1 VDGDVSEW
9 MSKALTH
16 YQARRWDAAAA
27 LYRRVLKFEPLHRE
41 APLRL
46 AEVLLAQGRPAKAI
60 QTLEAATHSLPDDA
74 EIHRALADTLH
85 VQGDRPRAI
94 DAYRRA
100 IELDPAFED
109 AWWGLGCAL
118 AALDDHAA
126 AADSFRHLTA
136 LRPDRGQAWHNFGK
150 SVFLLGQTD
159 VALDAYR
166 QAAVVLPADMRCLTL
181 GTIAVVI
188 PGSPTSDNRA
198 ILEARR
204 AWAEQCLPPRPAGK
218 VFPARRAE
226 PGRLIRL
233 GYVTAFF
240 DKRNWMKPVWGML
253 DQHDR
258 DQFEIQ
264 VFSDG
269 PEPDAQH
276 GYHQDPRDRFHNV
289 DGLSND
295 ALARLIEEQ
304 AIDVLIDLNAYSRP
318 ARLPLFALRPAPVQL
333 AWFNMFATS
342 GMACFDYLVGDAHV
356 IPPDEDAFYAE
367 RVVRVRGSYLTF
379 QVPYAVPD
387 VVPAPCRKRGYLTFG
402 CLAPQYKISTEVV
415 EAWSR
420 ILSARPETRL
430 VLKNTVLGKPSGR
443 DFVRDMFA
451 RFAVPAD
458 RLDLDGPD
466 EHFTFLERY
475 NDIDIALDTFP
486 YNGGTTTMEAIWQGV
501 PVLTFVGDR
510 WAARISASLLREAGL
525 GEFVAPNLDEFVTQA
540 ITLAGDPDSPARLDA
555 LRRTMR
561 DRLRAAPVCD
571 VAGFTRN
578 MEEIYSRAWRRYQ
591 EERRR

>member
-1 VDGDVSEW
+1 VDGDVSKW
-9 MSKALTH
+9 MRKALSH
-16 YQARRWDAAAA
+16 YDAGRWDEAAA
-27 LYRRVLKFEPLHRE
+27 LYRRVLKAEPSHQE

-46 AEVLLAQGRPAKAI
+46 AEVLLAQGRLAEAI
-60 QTLEAATHSLPDDA
+60 PVLEAAAQRLPEDA
-74 EIHRALADTLH
+74 EIHRALGDTLH
-85 VQGDRPRAI
+85 MRGDRTRAI
-94 DAYRRA
+94 DVYRRA
-100 IELDPAFED
+100 VQLDPTHGD

-118 AALDDHAA
+118 AALEDHAA

-136 LRPDRGQAWHNFGK
+136 LRPDHGQAWHNFGK
-150 SVFLLGQTD
+150 SLFVLGQVDT
-159 VALDAYR
+159 ALDAYR
-166 QAAVVLPADMRCLTL
+166 KAAVVLPAEMRCLTL
-181 GTIAVVI
+181 GTIATVI
-188 PGSPTSDNRA
+188 PGSPSIDNRA

-204 AWAEQCLPPRPAGK
+204 ACAEQCLPTQVAGK
-218 VFPARRAE
+218 IFRFLGADS
-226 PGRLIRL
+226 GRLIRL
-233 GYVTAFF
+233 GYVAAFF

-253 DQHDR
+253 EHHDR
-258 DQFEIQ
+258 RRFEIH

-269 PEPDAQH
+269 PEPDPQH
-276 GYHQDPRDRFHNV
+276 GYHEDPRDRFHNAI
-289 DGLSND
+289 GLTND

-304 AIDVLIDLNAYSRP
+304 AIDLLIDLNAYSRP

-342 GMACFDYLVGDAHV
+342 GMAGFDYLVGDAHV
-356 IPPDEDAFYAE
+356 IPPVDEAFYNE
-367 RVVRVRGSYLTF
+367 RVVRVPGSYLTF

-387 VVPAPCRKRGYLTFG
+387 VVPAPCLMRGYLTFG

-420 ILSARPETRL
+420 ILNACPQTRL
-430 VLKNTVLGKPSGR
+430 VLKNTVLGMPSGR

-451 RFAVPAD
+451 RFAVAED
-458 RLDLDGPD
+458 RLDLHGPD

-501 PVLTFVGDR
+501 PVLSFEGDR
-510 WAARISASLLREAGL
+510 WAARISASLLREGGL
-525 GEFVAPNLDEFVTQA
+525 GEFVAPSLDEFVAQA
-540 ITLAGDPDSPARLDA
+540 IALAGDPDSPKRLDA

-578 MEEIYSRAWRRYQ
+578 LEEIYSELWQRYQ